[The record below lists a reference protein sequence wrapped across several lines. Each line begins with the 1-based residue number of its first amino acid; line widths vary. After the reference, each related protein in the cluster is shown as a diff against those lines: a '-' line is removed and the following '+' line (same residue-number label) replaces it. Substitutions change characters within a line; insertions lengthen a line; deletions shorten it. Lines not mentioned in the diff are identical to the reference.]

1 MLARQI
7 KKEGKSL
14 KLCRAVYYILG
25 VYHLLPS
32 SEHLYMHELE
42 AHCYSYW
49 LLVFFTKSTIEYEVQ
64 WKSVRICIS
73 SFATR
78 NILFSLPTRSR
89 QSPPWFGANQQVRLY
104 EPCTSRHLS
113 IWTLHLSA
121 SVAHP
126 HLHACSMALAQLVW
140 NRCAR

>member
-49 LLVFFTKSTIEYEVQ
+49 LLVFSTKSTIEYEVQ
-64 WKSVRICIS
+64 WKSVRTAAKLCM
-73 SFATR
+73 
-78 NILFSLPTRSR
+78 
-89 QSPPWFGANQQVRLY
+89 V
-104 EPCTSRHLS
+104 
-113 IWTLHLSA
+113 
-121 SVAHP
+121 
-126 HLHACSMALAQLVW
+126 
-140 NRCAR
+140 